1 MGLYFGK
8 VRANGSDIRGFEG
21 VAGGVIRWI
30 RLANDTAVAVD
41 QLGVRQGAV
50 AVYLDIWHK
59 DMPEFLGL
67 RTNNGDD
74 RMKAH
79 DVFPGVCVPDLFWK
93 LTRDDINA
101 DWHMFDPHEVEKN
114 MADQLKIPTEKSLK
128 NFTNNL
134 LKIRKFQE
142 ELCM

>member
-8 VRANGSDIRGFEG
+8 VRAMGSDIRGHKG

-30 RLANDTAVAVD
+30 KLANDTAVAVD
-41 QLGVRQGAV
+41 QLGVRQGAC

-59 DMPEFLGL
+59 DVPEFLQI

-79 DVFPGVCVPDLFWK
+79 DVFPAICVPNYFWK
-93 LTRDDINA
+93 LAKENRDAN
-101 DWHMFDPHEVEKN
+101 WYMMCPHEIEQVKGFRLV
-114 MADQLKIPTEKSLK
+114 D
-128 NFTNNL
+128 
-134 LKIRKFQE
+134 
-142 ELCM
+142 CY